1 MYGLFDQLTYEFIV
15 QKRSP
20 SRLTTINVT
29 QSGTYLNRMVHYY
42 FFFVRHSTCAVCA
55 QLAVGKQ
62 LKNALN
68 IAWRNPSFESTLWT
82 KAHATAEFG

>member
-1 MYGLFDQLTYEFIV
+1 MSSLCKKDPLLDL
-15 QKRSP
+15 P
-20 SRLTTINVT
+20 
-29 QSGTYLNRMVHYY
+29 QSMSHNPGPISIEWSII
-42 FFFVRHSTCAVCA
+42 FFVRHSTCAVCA